1 MTFRAFMRQPFKA
14 IGAEP
19 LRIPLAVMQLE
30 ILDIPRL
37 GVLPPH
43 RLKALNIRRVFDLV
57 RVQFG
62 QHVIAIESFDLP
74 RTKCAAPPGKTPDQH
89 IYGPRRIRVGEV
101 SHA

>member
-1 MTFRAFMRQPFKA
+1 MIFRPFMRQLFKA

-30 ILDIPRL
+30 ILDITRL
-37 GVLPPH
+37 RVLPPH
-43 RLKALNIRRVFDLV
+43 RLKALNIRPVFDLV

-74 RTKCAAPPGKTPDQH
+74 RTTLVVEYEAPFGMS
-89 IYGPRRIRVGEV
+89 V
-101 SHA
+101 AF